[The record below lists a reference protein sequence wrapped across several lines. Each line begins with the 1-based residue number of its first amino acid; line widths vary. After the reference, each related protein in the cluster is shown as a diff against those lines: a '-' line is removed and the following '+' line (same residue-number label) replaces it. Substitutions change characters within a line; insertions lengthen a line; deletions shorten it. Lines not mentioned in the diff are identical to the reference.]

1 VKRLEDVKL
10 APNEREALAEIRR
23 RLFEALSIEQII
35 LFGSVARGE
44 ADEESDIDLLV
55 VTTEPMTLNER
66 HEKITDTITEVNLQY
81 DTNFST
87 LVVDKRAWEEGVF
100 RVMPIKQDIL
110 LDGVPV

>member
-55 VTTEPMTLNER
+55 VTTEPMTRLER

-100 RVMPIKQDIL
+100 RVLSIKEDIL
-110 LDGVPV
+110 MDGVPV

>member
-1 VKRLEDVKL
+1 MKRLEDVKL
-10 APNEREALAEIRR
+10 ASNERVALAEIRR
-23 RLFEALSIEQII
+23 RLFDELSIEQII

-87 LVVDKRAWEEGVF
+87 RVVDKHAWEEGVF
-100 RVMPIKQDIL
+100 RVLPIKREVL
-110 LDGVPV
+110 VDGIPV

>member
-1 VKRLEDVKL
+1 MKRLEDVKL

>member
-1 VKRLEDVKL
+1 MKRLEDVKL

-55 VTTEPMTLNER
+55 VTTEPMTRLER

-100 RVMPIKQDIL
+100 RVLSIKEDIL
-110 LDGVPV
+110 MDGVPV